1 MGSLQL
7 DLPSWEVSDNFKMMK
22 VFAISCLVAS
32 CWAAPAADAE
42 ADPQYLLGAPAV
54 APVAPVAYHATN
66 CETVVETLITQTCT
80 PTAENVCTTQTV
92 ETEEIEYE
100 KVCKEVV
107 DVICDGPAHYIA
119 KREADA
125 EADPQFLAA
134 PYHQVRARC
143 VRACVS
149 RRLRRPL
156 CLWKVNPETSQLTLS
171 TAMQINNKSFP
182 PLYIQ

>member
-54 APVAPVAYHATN
+54 APVAPVAYHASN
-66 CETVVETLITQTCT
+66 CETVVETLVTQTCT
-80 PTAENVCTTQTV
+80 PQAV

-107 DVICDGPAHYIA
+107 DVICDAPGHYIA

-125 EADPQFLAA
+125 EAEADLQFFAPHAYHHAA
-134 PYHQVRARC
+134 
-143 VRACVS
+143 
-149 RRLRRPL
+149 
-156 CLWKVNPETSQLTLS
+156 
-171 TAMQINNKSFP
+171 
-182 PLYIQ
+182 